1 MTIDEIVNRGISH
14 YLKNLI
20 IHRHAN
26 ARMVQIVLLIWL
38 DHTIDEENDDDCR
51 NTLTQLRHVVSN
63 IKTFIDD
70 GKCIEFINNIH
81 DEKVCIIIS
90 GSLGRYIV
98 PRLHYMPQIDSIFIF
113 CSNIQLHELWSK
125 EWPKIKGVFTEVF
138 PICEA
143 LKHTVQQCEQNSISI
158 NFVMTN
164 GDVFNKNFN
173 EINPSFIFTQILKEI
188 ISTIKFDNNDIKQF
202 IDYCRNILADNE
214 NELKNVDILERK
226 YHDTTPILWY
236 TYECFLYPMLNR
248 GLRLMDINIITKMG
262 FFISDLHSQI
272 EQLHNKQFH
281 KSDSDNT
288 FTVYH
293 GQSLSKVA
301 FEQMMKT
308 KNGLISFDTLLCA
321 SKDRR
326 ISFNFAHH
334 AVINLDLVGIFFIM
348 TIDPCKSTTPFAF
361 INKVSHLEG
370 KDEVLFP
377 MNTVFRIREIE
388 SMGENNRLF
397 QVDLTLTDDND
408 EDLRMVTNLIREET
422 FPNLKGWDRLAQLL
436 IKMNQLYKAQEIYNI
451 MLEQTTNESEKENI
465 YHQLEKIKD
474 NQLSSKDTSITFL

>member
-1 MTIDEIVNRGISH
+1 
-14 YLKNLI
+14 
-20 IHRHAN
+20 
-26 ARMVQIVLLIWL
+26 
-38 DHTIDEENDDDCR
+38 
-51 NTLTQLRHVVSN
+51 
-63 IKTFIDD
+63 
-70 GKCIEFINNIH
+70 
-81 DEKVCIIIS
+81 
-90 GSLGRYIV
+90 
-98 PRLHYMPQIDSIFIF
+98 
-113 CSNIQLHELWSK
+113 
-125 EWPKIKGVFTEVF
+125 
-138 PICEA
+138 
-143 LKHTVQQCEQNSISI
+143 
-158 NFVMTN
+158 
-164 GDVFNKNFN
+164 
-173 EINPSFIFTQILKEI
+173 
-188 ISTIKFDNNDIKQF
+188 
-202 IDYCRNILADNE
+202 
-214 NELKNVDILERK
+214 
-226 YHDTTPILWY
+226 
-236 TYECFLYPMLNR
+236 MLNR